1 MNAAP
6 GWARLA
12 DGPNRFL
19 YDPACFSTF
28 SPACFDPDHWYA
40 RNAVT
45 GTATGRGTTW
55 FVQDGDQHMVLR
67 HYRRGGL
74 LAPLL
79 GDRYLRQPEAST
91 RAMREFR
98 LLAMMRDAGLPVP
111 RPCAAALLPDTLL
124 TYRAA
129 LMIERIPDAR
139 DLVALLQEGPLPA
152 AIWTETGR
160 VIARL
165 HRAGIWHADL
175 NAHNILLDA
184 REQVWLIDFDKCR
197 ERAPG
202 RWQQANLARL
212 QRSLRKE
219 AGLHAHWHMQDKD
232 IAHLL
237 DGYHG
242 TVPR

>member
-1 MNAAP
+1 MTATATLQ
-6 GWARLA
+6 RLTA
-12 DGPNRFL
+12 GRNRFL
-19 YDPACFSTF
+19 YDPACFSDF
-28 SPACFDPDHWYA
+28 SPACFDPEHWYA
-40 RNAVT
+40 RDAVT

-55 FVQDGDQHMVLR
+55 FVQDGDRHMVLR

-152 AIWTETGR
+152 AVWAETGR

-165 HRAGIWHADL
+165 HTAGIWHADL

-184 REQVWLIDFDKCR
+184 QDRVWLIDFDKCR

-202 RWQQANLARL
+202 RWQQANLDRL

-219 AGLHAHWHMQDKD
+219 AGLHAHWHVQHDD
-232 IAHLL
+232 VAHLL
-237 DGYHG
+237 KGYAD
-242 TVPR
+242 TFPL